1 MSEISNGIDFGG
13 VLTAFGYII
22 LEISCVGDELT
33 CWGLFFDGVFG
44 SDLLFGDSIG
54 GFVKISFATGKGD
67 FTFDGVF
74 GSDRFCGDSIGGFG
88 TELSFVTDR
97 GDVTCWVWVIFDGVL
112 GSDLFDISSFLDKDI
127 Y

>member
-1 MSEISNGIDFGG
+1 MSEISNDIDFGG
-13 VLTAFGYII
+13 VLTAFGYTI
-22 LEISCVGDELT
+22 LEISWVGDELT

-44 SDLLFGDSIG
+44 SDLFCGDSTG
-54 GFVKISFATGKGD
+54 GFVTGWGD
-67 FTFDGVF
+67 FTLFFDGVF

-97 GDVTCWVWVIFDGVL
+97 DDFTCWVWVIFNVDGVL
-112 GSDLFDISSFLDKDI
+112 GSDLFDILSFLEDI